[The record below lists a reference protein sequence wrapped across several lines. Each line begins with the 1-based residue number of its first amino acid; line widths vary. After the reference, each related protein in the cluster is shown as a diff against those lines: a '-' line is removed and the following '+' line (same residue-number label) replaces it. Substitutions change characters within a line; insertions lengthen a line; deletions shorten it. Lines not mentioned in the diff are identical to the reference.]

1 MGSPS
6 GTSATDG
13 RLRKVGSLSLRSS
26 RLTNTVVLA
35 DARSGGVPPK
45 EGGKGKDKDIFIC
58 THTHIHTHHISWSK
72 EFISHRKEFHG
83 QHKTFEMRLGA
94 RGSSLRTENYN
105 VIMTHYNLSLL
116 LDPL

>member
-45 EGGKGKDKDIFIC
+45 EGAKVIDKDIFIC
-58 THTHIHTHHISWSK
+58 THTHTHHISWSK

-83 QHKTFEMRLGA
+83 QHKTLGMRLGG

-105 VIMTHYNLSLL
+105 VIMIHYNLSLL

>member
-45 EGGKGKDKDIFIC
+45 EGAKGIDKDIFI
-58 THTHIHTHHISWSK
+58 
-72 EFISHRKEFHG
+72 
-83 QHKTFEMRLGA
+83 
-94 RGSSLRTENYN
+94 
-105 VIMTHYNLSLL
+105 
-116 LDPL
+116 

>member
-1 MGSPS
+1 MYKINPKCNGIPFYKAPVFYFTLKNEDPMGSPS

-45 EGGKGKDKDIFIC
+45 EGAKGIDKDIFIC
-58 THTHIHTHHISWSK
+58 THTHTHT
-72 EFISHRKEFHG
+72 ISHG
-83 QHKTFEMRLGA
+83 QR
-94 RGSSLRTENYN
+94 
-105 VIMTHYNLSLL
+105 SLL
-116 LDPL
+116 ATVKSFMVNIKL